1 MNGIHV
7 TIVDELHS
15 DFREILETIPESEL
29 SLQNVASENFRKSLL
44 LSAASF
50 FERRLVS
57 ILTDLVDKW
66 SRSTLTLN
74 EFVRIKAIE
83 RQYHTYFDWE
93 RSNGNPFFRLF
104 GADFKAFMEQR
115 CKNDEEFNDAVK
127 AFIEIGRERNRLVHQ
142 DFGSYAL
149 EKTFEEIYGLYNR
162 ARIFP
167 DRLEQCFADFNDQ
180 LDDNN
185 EGG

>member
-1 MNGIHV
+1 MNGNHV
-7 TIVDELHS
+7 TIVDQLHA
-15 DFREILETIPESEL
+15 DFQDILETIPGTEL
-29 SLQNVASENFRKSLL
+29 SLRNVASENFRKSLL
-44 LSAASF
+44 LSAASY

-57 ILTDLVDKW
+57 ILTELVDRW
-66 SRSTLTLN
+66 SGSTITLN

-93 RSNGNPFFRLF
+93 RPNGNPFFRLF
-104 GADFKAFMEQR
+104 GPDFKSFMEQR
-115 CKNDEEFNDAVK
+115 CKDDGDFGDAVK

-149 EKTFEEIYGLYNR
+149 EKTFEEIYGLHNR
-162 ARIFP
+162 ARVFP
-167 DRLEQCFADFNDQ
+167 DRLEQCFSEFNDQ
-180 LDDNN
+180 HAVNT